1 MKIFAAG
8 LLFILC
14 TGTGFAETRDAEKYF
29 FDLKMGDFKSELAT
43 AKEEGKTGIMI
54 MFELED

>member
-14 TGTGFAETRDAEKYF
+14 TGAGIAETRDAEKYF
-29 FDLKMGDFKSELAT
+29 FDLKMGDFKSELPLPKRKARP
-43 AKEEGKTGIMI
+43 AS
-54 MFELED
+54 